1 MYSQFV
7 QDEGLEHGLFE
18 NKHQMPNQ
26 FVWEEAPEHRLFV
39 LDKLQ
44 IPRQFVQ
51 DEALGPRL
59 GHKLFA
65 LKNF

>member
-1 MYSQFV
+1 
-7 QDEGLEHGLFE
+7 
-18 NKHQMPNQ
+18 MPNQ

-44 IPRQFVQ
+44 IPRQFIQDEALEHELFEGELQMPRQFVQ